1 MSRPNGRLFFFPIPM
16 KQRIIRLSL
25 ALVVGQASHA
35 FAQGAS
41 DALQYSRLQFGGPA
55 RTQGIGGANVALGAD
70 FGNLTSNPA
79 GLGLF
84 QKSEAHITP
93 GIGLGQSDARVDG
106 NSAAAVNETK
116 NSFHLG
122 SLGMVFA
129 TRRPD
134 DDQSSN
140 WRGGAFALGF
150 TRLADFNY
158 SSRYQGTLN
167 DRTVNGRTI
176 SGNDQ
181 SYLASLRGTAGQDYF
196 NNIREQG
203 NSGDYN
209 TVDYGLDGLA
219 YGAYL
224 TNIGKYRR
232 TGADSAIVS
241 TTRRG
246 PIGQSEFVTS
256 KGSISQFDLG
266 YGGSYRDRLYIGVG
280 IGIVSS
286 NHTLTK
292 EFTET
297 ETDPTTHLSSYT
309 LREDSKTTGT
319 GINARIGAIFRAT
332 DALRVGASIQT
343 PTYMRMANSYDAR
356 ITTTFTAQGNDI
368 VSASLPTGPIG
379 TTSVEAL
386 PNDYDYGI
394 TTPFRANGGVA
405 YTLGKHGFVTGDV
418 EFVGYGQARLRNS
431 PNTANG
437 DSYSFAEQNTDI
449 QNQYQNTVNLRFGAE
464 GRFDVF
470 RVRLG
475 YARYGDPY
483 KADLDNERVQNFY
496 TAGAG
501 LRQGN
506 FFLDAAVVYTTFDRL
521 YTPYSL
527 GGLEPLVKVNNTR
540 YTTAVT
546 AGVTF

>member
-1 MSRPNGRLFFFPIPM
+1 M
-16 KQRIIRLSL
+16 KKRIIRLSL

-93 GIGLGQSDARVDG
+93 GIGLGQSDARIDG
-106 NSAAAVNETK
+106 NSTAAVNESK
-116 NSFHLG
+116 NSFHIG
-122 SLGMVFA
+122 SAGLVFA
-129 TRRPD
+129 NRRPT

-150 TRLADFNY
+150 SRLADFNT
-158 SSRYQGTLN
+158 SSRYQGT
-167 DRTVNGRTI
+167 VN
-176 SGNDQ
+176 NDQ
-181 SYLASLRGTAGQDYF
+181 SYLASLSGTAGLDYYF
-196 NNIREQG
+196 NIRRQG
-203 NSGDYN
+203 DSGNYN

-224 TNIGKYRR
+224 TDVTRVRVPGGTIN
-232 TGADSAIVS
+232 DS
-241 TTRRG
+241 TTRIAPRQRRG
-246 PIGQSEFVTS
+246 AIGQSEYVTS
-256 KGSISQFDLG
+256 KGSVSQFDLG
-266 YGGSYRDRLYIGVG
+266 YGASYRDRLYLGIG

-286 NHTLTK
+286 NHTVTRDL
-292 EFTET
+292 TET

-309 LREDSKTTGT
+309 VHDDSKTTGT
-319 GINARIGAIFRAT
+319 GINARIGAIVRAT
-332 DALRVGASIQT
+332 DALRIGASIQT
-343 PTYMRMANSYDAR
+343 PTYIRMANTYNAS
-356 ITTTFTAQGNDI
+356 ISTTFSAQGTDQVPN
-368 VSASLPTGPIG
+368 SLPIG
-379 TTSVEAL
+379 TSSVEAL
-386 PNDYDYGI
+386 PNDYDYTI
-394 TTPFRANGGVA
+394 TTPFRANGGLA

-418 EFVGYGQARLRNS
+418 EYVGYGQARLHNS
-431 PNTANG
+431 PDTANG
-437 DSYSFAEQNTDI
+437 DGYTFSSENADI
-449 QNQYQNTVNLRFGAE
+449 QKQYKNTVNLRFGAE

-483 KADLDNERVQNFY
+483 KADTNNERAQNFY

-527 GGLEPLVKVNNTR
+527 GGQEPQVKVNNTR

>member
-1 MSRPNGRLFFFPIPM
+1 M
-16 KQRIIRLSL
+16 KKRIIRLSL
-25 ALVVGQASHA
+25 ALVVGQAGHA
-35 FAQGAS
+35 FAQGANE
-41 DALQYSRLQFGGPA
+41 ALQYSRLQFGGPA

-93 GIGLGQSDARVDG
+93 GIGLGQGDARIDG

-116 NSFHLG
+116 NSFHIG
-122 SLGMVFA
+122 STGLVFA

-150 TRLADFNY
+150 TRLADFNTA
-158 SSRYQGTLN
+158 SNYQGTLN
-167 DRTVNGRTI
+167 DRTINGRTI

-181 SYLASLRGTAGQDYF
+181 SYLASLRGTAGQEYF
-196 NNIREQG
+196 DNIREQG

-246 PIGQSEFVTS
+246 PIGQSEYVVS

-266 YGGSYRDRLYIGVG
+266 YGASYRDRLYLGIGV
-280 IGIVSS
+280 GIVSS
-286 NHTLTK
+286 NHTITR

-309 LREDSKTTGT
+309 LRDDSKTTGT
-319 GINARIGAIFRAT
+319 GINARIGAIYRAT

-343 PTYMRMANSYDAR
+343 PTYIRLSNTYNAR

-386 PNDYDYGI
+386 PNDYDYTL

-405 YTLGKHGFVTGDV
+405 YTIGKHGFVTGDI
-418 EFVGYGQARLRNS
+418 EYVGYGQARLHGS
-431 PNTANG
+431 PDTANG
-437 DSYSFAEQNTDI
+437 DNYTFGAENTTI
-449 QNQYQNTVNLRFGAE
+449 QNQYKSAVNLRFGAE

-483 KADLDNERVQNFY
+483 KADTNNERVQNFY

-521 YTPYSL
+521 YTPYDL
-527 GGLEPLVKVNNTR
+527 NGLEPLIKVNNTR